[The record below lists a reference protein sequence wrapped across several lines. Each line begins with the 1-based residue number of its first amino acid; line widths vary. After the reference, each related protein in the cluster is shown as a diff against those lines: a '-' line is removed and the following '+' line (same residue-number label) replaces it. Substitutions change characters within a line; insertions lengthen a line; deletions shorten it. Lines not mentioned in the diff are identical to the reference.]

1 MPAAMG
7 QNAPK
12 IVVIG
17 TGHWGKNHVRNFANL
32 EALAGVYDADVD
44 RRKEMANQ
52 YGLSDK
58 YTTLESIMKDPEV
71 SGVVIAS
78 PAETH
83 YEVAK
88 MAIEAGKDAFVEK
101 PVALRYGEARDLVDL
116 AKKHERI
123 LMVGHLLQYH
133 PAVVKLKELVSSGE
147 LGNVEYIYSN
157 RLNLGKIRSEENIL
171 WSFAPHDISIML
183 WLTESMPVQVNA
195 VGGNYLQPNVADT
208 TISTYI
214 FDNGVQA
221 HIYVSWLHPFKE
233 QRLVVVGSKKMAVF
247 DDRAPKGEKLL
258 MFDKNIEHVNG
269 QFVAKKP
276 EGKPVSFNEDAEP
289 LRSECEHFLNCIQTR
304 EQPRT
309 DGNEGA
315 RVLKVL
321 QSGQRSLQMNGQPVQ
336 VLDYRD

>member
-1 MPAAMG
+1 MK
-7 QNAPK
+7 QK
-12 IVVIG
+12 VVVIG

-32 EALAGVYDADVD
+32 EALAGVFDPDAE
-44 RRKEMANQ
+44 RRKSMVEQ
-52 YGLSDK
+52 HGLTDRYASLDAV
-58 YTTLESIMKDPEV
+58 MKDDEV
-71 SGVVIAS
+71 AGVVIAS

-83 YEVAK
+83 FDIAK
-88 MAIEAGKDAFVEK
+88 LAMEKGKDVFVEK
-101 PVALRYGEARDLVDL
+101 PLSLRYGQAMDLVDL
-116 AKKHERI
+116 AKRGERI

-133 PAVVKLKELVSSGE
+133 PGVVKLKELVSSGE
-147 LGNVEYIYSN
+147 LGKTEYIYSN

-183 WLTESMPVQVNA
+183 WLTESMPLQVTA

-214 FDNGVQA
+214 FDGGVQA

-233 QRLVVVGSKKMAVF
+233 QRMVVVGSKRMAVF
-247 DDRAPKGEKLL
+247 DDRAPKGQKLL
-258 MFDKNIEHVNG
+258 MFDKNIEQING
-269 QFVAKKP
+269 QYVTKAP
-276 EGKPVSFNEDAEP
+276 EGKPVAFDESIEP
-289 LRSECEHFLNCIQTR
+289 LRTECEHFLRCMKTR

-309 DGNEGA
+309 DGNEGS